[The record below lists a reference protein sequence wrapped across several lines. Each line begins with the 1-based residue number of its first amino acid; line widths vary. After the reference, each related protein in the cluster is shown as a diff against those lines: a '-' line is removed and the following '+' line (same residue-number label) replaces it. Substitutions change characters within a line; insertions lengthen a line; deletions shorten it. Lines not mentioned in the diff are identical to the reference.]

1 MAMDIYV
8 ILADRLHRI
17 NDDPLV
23 LHWCNLWEQFGQ
35 EYGGSETDK
44 NFKKKF
50 ILVRQQVLAIYLN
63 GKVK

>member
-1 MAMDIYV
+1 M
-8 ILADRLHRI
+8 
-17 NDDPLV
+17 V